1 MTALR
6 WLCALML
13 VAVGVSVGAS
23 AQPVRR
29 TAAAPTPAA
38 ESSLSEMPLMRIA
51 AVVNDQVISV
61 YDVMSRMR
69 IVMIS
74 SNLPDTPETRK
85 RLTSQVLRQLID
97 EKLELQEAKR
107 QGVTASDPELK
118 AALGIIEKQNNM
130 QPGQLNAFLKAQHID
145 RGTLVDQLTASIVW
159 GKLVRRRAAE
169 TTEITDEEIDE
180 ALKRAKENEHEP
192 QTRVAEIFLSVDT
205 PSQDQEV
212 LATANRLIEQ
222 MRAGARFSAMAQQ
235 FSQSAT
241 AAVGG
246 DLGWLRPDQLQPSL
260 AKAVADLKPGELS
273 PPIRTAGGYYILL
286 VLGRR
291 GAGASTVSQ
300 DMVYDIV
307 QVVFPIPNS
316 ATEAQKQAAALQAV
330 NVGRASKDCSE
341 MLRIG
346 KERAPKFSSEGHLR
360 ASEISP
366 ALRNLID
373 HLKIGQPSQ
382 PILQRNGVGILMV
395 CSKGVPPPTK
405 ITRNAV
411 IESLTRDRLDAVA
424 RRYLR
429 DLRRNA
435 YVDIRA

>member
-1 MTALR
+1 
-6 WLCALML
+6 
-13 VAVGVSVGAS
+13 
-23 AQPVRR
+23 
-29 TAAAPTPAA
+29 
-38 ESSLSEMPLMRIA
+38 MPLMRIA

-61 YDVMSRMR
+61 FDVISRMR

-74 SNLPDTPETRK
+74 SNLPDTPDTRK
-85 RLTSQVLRQLID
+85 RLAGQVLHELID

-107 QGVTASDPELK
+107 KGVTASDAELK
-118 AALGIIEKQNNM
+118 AALGIIEKQNHM

-169 TTEITDEEIDE
+169 TTEITDEEIDA

-205 PSQDQEV
+205 PAQDQEV
-212 LATANRLIEQ
+212 LGTANRLIEQ
-222 MRAGARFSAMAQQ
+222 MRAGARFSAMARQ

-246 DLGWLRPDQLQPSL
+246 DLGWLRPDQLQPAL
-260 AKAVADLKPGELS
+260 AKAVADLRPGELS
-273 PPIRTAGGYYILL
+273 PPIRTAGGYYIML

-291 GAGASTVSQ
+291 GGGASAANQ

-307 QVVFPIPNS
+307 QVVFPIPNN

-330 NVGRASKDCSE
+330 NVGRASKDCAE

-346 KERAPKFSSEGHLR
+346 KERAPKLSSEGHLR
-360 ASEISP
+360 ASGISP
-366 ALRNLID
+366 ALRKLID
-373 HLKIGQPSQ
+373 HLKINQPSQ

-395 CSKGVPPPTK
+395 CGKGVPPPTK
-405 ITRNAV
+405 ITREEV